1 MKDYPFE
8 LTFSALRD
16 ACIARAPTFRN
27 AKGELS
33 NSDWTPS
40 DKIVSIVGELGE
52 CANIIKKVRRG
63 DFELEDRPAE
73 FKGCTVREAIAKELA
88 DTVTY
93 IDHLAAKYDIDLG
106 QAVFEKFN
114 EISRRVGSPIMM
126 VGPSAIDDNCSVVQV
141 IDGSVEPE

>member
-8 LTFSALRD
+8 LTFSALRE
-16 ACIARAPTFRN
+16 ACIARA
-27 AKGELS
+27 
-33 NSDWTPS
+33 NSQDWTPS
-40 DKIVSIVGELGE
+40 DKIVSIVGEFGE

-63 DFELEDRPAE
+63 DFGLEDRPAE

-88 DTVTY
+88 ATVTY

-114 EISRRVGSPIMM
+114 EISKRVGSPIGL
-126 VGPSAIDDNCSVVQV
+126 VSPHSEDARCSVAQV
-141 IDGSVEPE
+141 CDERDLES